1 MRTPLHGLLLA
12 GLMMVSVP
20 AAAQTDSQD
29 HDAHHP
35 EQTQDTPQ
43 PAEPGMPQGESG
55 TMGGS
60 GMTGMMS
67 PEMMQM
73 MMRMMMGQPGDSTGQ
88 PGMMGRNMLGRNMMD
103 GSMMGGDMMADM
115 MRGGMM
121 MQMMGAMQSGA
132 ALHDMMAGHHLALG
146 LPVGTPEEMTPERV
160 RTFLEERLARLG
172 NPRLKLG
179 EIVTAEDGS
188 ITAEIVTVEGSL
200 VQKLAFNRYPGL
212 VRQIT
217 E

>member
-1 MRTPLHGLLLA
+1 MKPNSMYSLLFAGLLLVGA
-12 GLMMVSVP
+12 ATS
-20 AAAQTDSQD
+20 AAAQTDTQD
-29 HDAHHP
+29 HEAHHP
-35 EQTQDTPQ
+35 ADEVQTDAQAGPD
-43 PAEPGMPQGESG
+43 PAAPGEAPAPGMP
-55 TMGGS
+55 GGMS
-60 GMTGMMS
+60 GMMDMMT

-73 MMRMMMGQPGDSTGQ
+73 MHRMMMGQPGDSTGQ
-88 PGMMGRNMLGRNMMD
+88 PGMMGRNMMD
-103 GSMMGGDMMADM
+103 DGMMAGDM

-132 ALHDMMAGHHLALG
+132 ALHGMMAGHHLALG
-146 LPVGTPEEMTPERV
+146 LPAGTPEEMTPERV

-179 EIVTAEDGS
+179 EIATAENGS
-188 ITAEIVTVEGSL
+188 ITAEIVTVDGSL

-217 E
+217 D

>member
-1 MRTPLHGLLLA
+1 MKSPLHAIVLAGLLLA
-12 GLMMVSVP
+12 AAPV
-20 AAAQTDSQD
+20 AAQTQTQE

-35 EQTQDTPQ
+35 EQAQNAPP
-43 PAEPGMPQGESG
+43 PAEPGMPSAPPMPQDD
-55 TMGGS
+55 S

-73 MMRMMMGQPGDSTGQ
+73 MMRMMMGQPGGGTGQ
-88 PGMMGRNMLGRNMMD
+88 PGMGRD
-103 GSMMGGDMMADM
+103 MMGGNMMGNRMIGGDTMADM

-132 ALHDMMAGHHLALG
+132 ALHGMMGDHGLALG
-146 LPVGTPEEMTPERV
+146 LPAGSPEEMTPERV
-160 RTFLEERLARLG
+160 RVFLEERLARLG

-179 EIVTAEDGS
+179 EIATAENGS
-188 ITAEIVTVEGSL
+188 ITAEIVTVDGSL